1 MLPTILRAHILT
13 PTLTL
18 IKMKLRSI
26 LCGMLAM
33 AAIAAC
39 EQPQPEVTPAL
50 DLNKTAAAVAADGG
64 AVEFEVTANVD
75 WTADADQDWV
85 SVDPQTG
92 NGNAKVK
99 ATVAANETA
108 DARTAKVTV
117 KADKLTKTL
126 TITQEGKK
134 SEDPGED
141 PGEDPKPT
149 VAWGMMGCFVDNLW
163 SSDVPMTQEGE
174 WIVAKGAQF
183 TELTFKIR
191 GNGSWDDATNI
202 GVAPGAERGVVNGK
216 VSVVTAEY
224 SKANLGGDAADIKLN
239 GEPGTYDV
247 YFSFEN
253 LEVYVM
259 EEGYK
264 PGEKEP
270 QNPDPVEI
278 TYTVVGTLNNINW
291 NNAAPE
297 GLMTAEGDYY
307 VARNVPF
314 VTAATLYGGADQIE
328 FKIVETGTWTG
339 YGRVEEAVN
348 PVNTEIALQMGGDN
362 IMVTGAEGPYD
373 VYFDKANLKV
383 WVMTP
388 GTTPGAAPETPVTP
402 VTEGVIW
409 ENDGTVG
416 PANWDST
423 YRFAIEGGDSLGE
436 CVAEIPAAVWAG
448 MKIAPFSVNITPDP
462 SATWWQVRVLDGW
475 WTNNDE
481 SGASDITINTPGL
494 VDNGN
499 GTYTFVVDL
508 TANPELAALIDTQHL
523 LFTGAGYTINKIYFG
538 EPENPGQGGGEEPAK
553 SDWHIVG
560 SFTGE
565 GWGWD
570 AAAGIALDILDANY
584 FGLLG
589 FELPEGAQ
597 FKFLQGTA
605 WGGAE
610 VGAVASVVEPNTIQA
625 KGTNNIMGIPAGKY
639 DIYLAADASTFYI
652 MSEGKTPA
660 EATEPAPVE
669 VTYTVTGTIKD
680 ANWNNA
686 APVGLMVEEGGV
698 YVAKNVEFQWEST
711 CYGGADQIA
720 LKIFE
725 TGTWNG
731 YGVNDTAVHEANTE
745 IPVVYGG
752 ANNVNIAAPEGVYDV
767 YFDKTNEKVWVV
779 AVGQPETPAQ
789 VVYADDFE
797 WLAEI
802 AAAAGAGDSVGEDN
816 ASAKA
821 PNVWKMDN
829 SADFFAAFNERGYQY
844 LYSTVGMTEY
854 AAGPAQEP
862 NPEVGKEGSLY
873 VQTNYL
879 KFGQSS
885 YNGAIV
891 LPALAAIEGTADVV
905 IEFDWCWQVTGKNKP
920 DIMTMSVDA
929 TAGTFEAT
937 AAATSANIESAQ
949 SLVDGESHLA
959 WQHATVVLNGATAE
973 TVLTI
978 RPTNADPSVQNPE
991 RSQNRWFLDN
1001 IKVSTK

>member
-1 MLPTILRAHILT
+1 MK
-13 PTLTL
+13 
-18 IKMKLRSI
+18 IKHF

-39 EQPQPEVTPAL
+39 EQPQPEVTPEL

-149 VAWGMMGCFVDNLW
+149 VAWSMMGCFVDNLW
-163 SSDVPMTQEGE
+163 STDVPMTQEGE

-297 GLMTAEGDYY
+297 GLMTSEGDYY

-383 WVMTP
+383 WVMAP
-388 GTTPGAAPETPVTP
+388 GYKPGETPSEPVEPVEP

-416 PANWDST
+416 AATWAGSP
-423 YRFAIEGGDSLGE
+423 YRFSIEGGDSLNE

-448 MKIAPFSVNITPDP
+448 MKIAPFSVNVQPAP
-462 SATWWQVRVLDGW
+462 EATWWQIRVLDGW

-481 SGASDITINTPGL
+481 SGASDININTPGL

-508 TANPELAALIDTQHL
+508 TTNPELSTLIDTQHL
-523 LFTGAGYTINKIYFG
+523 LFAGDGFIINKIYFG
-538 EPENPGQGGGEEPAK
+538 EPEAPQQPEYTLDGKQWMADMDGMPVLFDFGLAEEGMLTVALPNMEETAFVPYMAGLYELAPADATSGVVIFTQYDWEWDEFLEPIEIPYSELGATSVKAVCETVFGISDPVLFTLVENPYEIQFETSGGASGEIADGQYWFIEPTNQKVMTPLAETYTY
-553 SDWHIVG
+553 G
-560 SFTGE
+560 RP
-565 GWGWD
+565 
-570 AAAGIALDILDANY
+570 AAADAVDGASTAANA
-584 FGLLG
+584 FTLLYN
-589 FELPEGAQ
+589 AD
-597 FKFLQGTA
+597 
-605 WGGAE
+605 W
-610 VGAVASVVEPNTIQA
+610 SCYTIQDSYGRYLYQDMKEDGVTPYRTISLA
-625 KGTNNIMGIPAGKY
+625 TDLPAADDENLAFYMWIVYNNGDGTY
-639 DIYLAADASTFYI
+639 DIY
-652 MSEGKTPA
+652 
-660 EATEPAPVE
+660 
-669 VTYTVTGTIKD
+669 
-680 ANWNNA
+680 
-686 APVGLMVEEGGV
+686 
-698 YVAKNVEFQWEST
+698 
-711 CYGGADQIA
+711 
-720 LKIFE
+720 
-725 TGTWNG
+725 
-731 YGVNDTAVHEANTE
+731 
-745 IPVVYGG
+745 
-752 ANNVNIAAPEGVYDV
+752 
-767 YFDKTNEKVWVV
+767 
-779 AVGQPETPAQ
+779 
-789 VVYADDFE
+789 
-797 WLAEI
+797 
-802 AAAAGAGDSVGEDN
+802 
-816 ASAKA
+816 
-821 PNVWKMDN
+821 N
-829 SADFFAAFNERGYQY
+829 SASYYSITYSPSYDNWELYDPYEPDF
-844 LYSTVGMTEY
+844 
-854 AAGPAQEP
+854 
-862 NPEVGKEGSLY
+862 
-873 VQTNYL
+873 
-879 KFGQSS
+879 
-885 YNGAIV
+885 
-891 LPALAAIEGTADVV
+891 
-905 IEFDWCWQVTGKNKP
+905 
-920 DIMTMSVDA
+920 
-929 TAGTFEAT
+929 
-937 AAATSANIESAQ
+937 ANLFP
-949 SLVDGESHLA
+949 SLVK
-959 WQHATVVLNGATAE
+959 
-973 TVLTI
+973 
-978 RPTNADPSVQNPE
+978 ADNPIE
-991 RSQNRWFLDN
+991 
-1001 IKVSTK
+1001 

>member
-1 MLPTILRAHILT
+1 M
-13 PTLTL
+13 
-18 IKMKLRSI
+18 
-26 LCGMLAM
+26 
-33 AAIAAC
+33 
-39 EQPQPEVTPAL
+39 

-141 PGEDPKPT
+141 PKPEPT

-297 GLMTAEGDYY
+297 GLMTSEGDYY

-416 PANWDST
+416 VATWAGSP
-423 YRFAIEGGDSLGE
+423 YRFSIEGGDSLNE

-448 MKIAPFSVNITPDP
+448 MKIAPFSVNVQPAP
-462 SATWWQVRVLDGW
+462 EATWWQIRVLDGW

-508 TANPELAALIDTQHL
+508 TTNPELSTLIDTQHL
-523 LFTGAGYTINKIYFG
+523 LFAGDGFIINKIYFG
-538 EPENPGQGGGEEPAK
+538 EPETPEQPAK

-752 ANNVNIAAPEGVYDV
+752 ANNVNIAAPEGTYDV

-779 AVGQPETPAQ
+779 PVGQSEQPETPAQ

-816 ASAKA
+816 AKA
-821 PNVWKMDN
+821 SSPNVWKMDN
-829 SADFFAAFNERGYQY
+829 SADFFAAFNAKGYQY
-844 LYSTVGMTEY
+844 LYATVGMTEF

-862 NPEVGKEGSLY
+862 NSGVGKEGSLY

-905 IEFDWCWQVTGKNKP
+905 IEFDWCWQVTTKNKA

-929 TAGTFEAT
+929 TAGTFDAT

-973 TVLTI
+973 TILTI
-978 RPTNADPSVQNPE
+978 RPTYADPSVQNPE

>member
-1 MLPTILRAHILT
+1 
-13 PTLTL
+13 
-18 IKMKLRSI
+18 MKIRHFLSG
-26 LCGMLAM
+26 LLAM

-50 DLNKTAAAVAADGG
+50 DLNKTAAAISADGG

-141 PGEDPKPT
+141 PGEDPKPEPT

-163 SSDVPMTQEGE
+163 STDVPMTQEGE

-383 WVMTP
+383 WVMAP
-388 GTTPGAAPETPVTP
+388 GYKPGETPSEPEQPEYTLDGKQWMAEMDGMP
-402 VTEGVIW
+402 VLFDFGLTEEGMLTVALPNMEETAFALYMAGLYEVVPTDATSGVIVFTQYDW
-409 ENDGTVG
+409 E
-416 PANWDST
+416 WDE
-423 YRFAIEGGDSLGE
+423 FAEPVEFPYSELGE
-436 CVAEIPAAVWAG
+436 T
-448 MKIAPFSVNITPDP
+448 SVNIVSESMFGITDP
-462 SATWWQVRVLDGW
+462 VSFTLVENPYEIQFETSGG
-475 WTNNDE
+475 
-481 SGASDITINTPGL
+481 GASGEVADGQYWFIEPTNQKVMTPL
-494 VDNGN
+494 AE
-499 GTYTFVVDL
+499 TYTYGRPAAADAVNGAS
-508 TANPELAALIDTQHL
+508 TAANAFTL
-523 LFTGAGYTINKIYFG
+523 LYNADWSCYTIQDSYG
-538 EPENPGQGGGEEPAK
+538 RYLYQGMQEDGATPYRTISLA
-553 SDWHIVG
+553 
-560 SFTGE
+560 T
-565 GWGWD
+565 
-570 AAAGIALDILDANY
+570 
-584 FGLLG
+584 
-589 FELPEGAQ
+589 ELPAADDENLAFYMWVVYNNGD
-597 FKFLQGTA
+597 GT
-605 WGGAE
+605 
-610 VGAVASVVEPNTIQA
+610 
-625 KGTNNIMGIPAGKY
+625 Y
-639 DIYLAADASTFYI
+639 DIYNCASYYSI
-652 MSEGKTPA
+652 
-660 EATEPAPVE
+660 
-669 VTYTVTGTIKD
+669 TYS
-680 ANWNNA
+680 
-686 APVGLMVEEGGV
+686 P
-698 YVAKNVEFQWEST
+698 
-711 CYGGADQIA
+711 
-720 LKIFE
+720 
-725 TGTWNG
+725 
-731 YGVNDTAVHEANTE
+731 
-745 IPVVYGG
+745 
-752 ANNVNIAAPEGVYDV
+752 
-767 YFDKTNEKVWVV
+767 
-779 AVGQPETPAQ
+779 
-789 VVYADDFE
+789 
-797 WLAEI
+797 
-802 AAAAGAGDSVGEDN
+802 
-816 ASAKA
+816 
-821 PNVWKMDN
+821 
-829 SADFFAAFNERGYQY
+829 
-844 LYSTVGMTEY
+844 
-854 AAGPAQEP
+854 
-862 NPEVGKEGSLY
+862 
-873 VQTNYL
+873 
-879 KFGQSS
+879 S
-885 YNGAIV
+885 YNNWEIYD
-891 LPALAAIEGTADVV
+891 PYESD
-905 IEFDWCWQVTGKNKP
+905 F
-920 DIMTMSVDA
+920 
-929 TAGTFEAT
+929 
-937 AAATSANIESAQ
+937 ANLFP
-949 SLVDGESHLA
+949 SLVK
-959 WQHATVVLNGATAE
+959 
-973 TVLTI
+973 
-978 RPTNADPSVQNPE
+978 ADNPIE
-991 RSQNRWFLDN
+991 
-1001 IKVSTK
+1001 

>member
-1 MLPTILRAHILT
+1 
-13 PTLTL
+13 
-18 IKMKLRSI
+18 MKLRSFFGG
-26 LCGMLAM
+26 LLAM

-39 EQPQPEVTPAL
+39 EQPQEEVTPAL
-50 DLNKTAAAVAADGG
+50 DLNKTTAAVAADGG

-92 NGNAKVK
+92 NGDAKVK

-141 PGEDPKPT
+141 PGEDPKPEPT

-163 SSDVPMTQEGE
+163 GSDVPMTQEGE

-216 VSVVTAEY
+216 VAVVTAEY

-278 TYTVVGTLNNINW
+278 TYTVVGTIADNAW
-291 NNAAPE
+291 SNNAAV
-297 GLMTAEGDYY
+297 GLMASEGDYL
-307 VARNVPF
+307 VAKNIPF
-314 VTAATLYGGADQIE
+314 VWNSTLYGGEYHRIE
-328 FKIVETGTWTG
+328 FKIVETGTWNG
-339 YGRVEEAVN
+339 YAYPETNVDQY
-348 PVNTEIALQMGGDN
+348 PNTEFTVSIGGENIAVD
-362 IMVTGAEGPYD
+362 APEGTYD

-383 WVMTP
+383 WVMAP
-388 GTTPGAAPETPVTP
+388 GYKPGETPSEPVQPVEP

-416 PANWDST
+416 AATWSGSP
-423 YRFAIEGGDSLGE
+423 YRFSIEGGDSLSE

-448 MKIAPFSVNITPDP
+448 MKIAPFSVNVQPAP
-462 SATWWQVRVLDGW
+462 EATWWQIRVLDGW

-481 SGASDITINTPGL
+481 SGASDININTPGL

-508 TANPELAALIDTQHL
+508 TTNPELSTLIDTQHL
-523 LFTGAGYTINKIYFG
+523 LFAGDGFIINKIYFG
-538 EPENPGQGGGEEPAK
+538 EPEAPQQ
-553 SDWHIVG
+553 
-560 SFTGE
+560 
-565 GWGWD
+565 
-570 AAAGIALDILDANY
+570 
-584 FGLLG
+584 
-589 FELPEGAQ
+589 PE
-597 FKFLQGTA
+597 
-605 WGGAE
+605 
-610 VGAVASVVEPNTIQA
+610 
-625 KGTNNIMGIPAGKY
+625 
-639 DIYLAADASTFYI
+639 
-652 MSEGKTPA
+652 
-660 EATEPAPVE
+660 
-669 VTYTVTGTIKD
+669 
-680 ANWNNA
+680 
-686 APVGLMVEEGGV
+686 
-698 YVAKNVEFQWEST
+698 
-711 CYGGADQIA
+711 
-720 LKIFE
+720 
-725 TGTWNG
+725 
-731 YGVNDTAVHEANTE
+731 
-745 IPVVYGG
+745 
-752 ANNVNIAAPEGVYDV
+752 
-767 YFDKTNEKVWVV
+767 
-779 AVGQPETPAQ
+779 QPETPSN

-885 YNGAIV
+885 YNAAIV
-891 LPALAAIEGTADVV
+891 LPPLAAIEGTTDVV
-905 IEFDWCWQVTGKNKP
+905 IEFDWCWQVTTKNKA

-937 AAATSANIESAQ
+937 ATATSANIESAQ

-978 RPTNADPSVQNPE
+978 RPTYADPSVQNPE

>member
-1 MLPTILRAHILT
+1 
-13 PTLTL
+13 
-18 IKMKLRSI
+18 MKLRSI

-134 SEDPGED
+134 SEG
-141 PGEDPKPT
+141 PGEDPKPEPT

-339 YGRVEEAVN
+339 YGRAEDAVYQAN
-348 PVNTEIALQMGGDN
+348 AEIPVKMSGDN
-362 IMVTGAEGPYD
+362 IMVTAAEGAYD
-373 VYFDKANLKV
+373 VYFDKTNLKV
-383 WVMTP
+383 WVMAPGQTP
-388 GTTPGAAPETPVTP
+388 GQGGETPVEP

-416 PANWDST
+416 ASSWDASV
-423 YRFAIEGGDSLGE
+423 YRFSIEGGDSQNE
-436 CVAEIPAAVWAG
+436 CVAELPAAIWAG
-448 MKIAPFSVNITPDP
+448 LKIAPFSVNFTPTP
-462 SATWWQVRVLDGW
+462 GAEWWQIRITDGW
-475 WTNNDE
+475 WSTGDQTGE
-481 SGASDITINTPGL
+481 SDITMNTPDL
-494 VDNGN
+494 VNNGD
-499 GTYTFVVDL
+499 GTYTFQVDL
-508 TANPELAALIDTQHL
+508 TTDAAMLEAIDTKHL
-523 LFTGAGYTINKIYFG
+523 LFAGDAFTINKIYFG

-560 SFTGE
+560 SFTGS

-570 AAAGIALDILDANY
+570 PTAGIALDIIDANY

-589 FELPEGAQ
+589 FELPDGAQ

-610 VGAVASVVEPNTIQA
+610 VGAAATVTEPNTIQVR
-625 KGTNNIMGIPAGKY
+625 GTNNIMGIPAGKY
-639 DIYLAADASTFYI
+639 DIYLAADASAFYI

-669 VTYTVTGTIKD
+669 VTYTVTGTLNGI
-680 ANWNNA
+680 NWNNA
-686 APVGLMVEEGGV
+686 APEGLMTEEGGV
-698 YVAKNVEFQWEST
+698 YVAKNVPLVWEST
-711 CYGGADQIA
+711 LYGGAEQIA
-720 LKIFE
+720 IKIFE

-752 ANNVNIAAPEGVYDV
+752 ANNVNIAAPEGTYDV
-767 YFDKTNEKVWVV
+767 YFDKTNEKVWIVP
-779 AVGQPETPAQ
+779 VGQSEQPETPAQ

-978 RPTNADPSVQNPE
+978 RPTYADPSVQNPE

>member
-1 MLPTILRAHILT
+1 
-13 PTLTL
+13 
-18 IKMKLRSI
+18 
-26 LCGMLAM
+26 M

-39 EQPQPEVTPAL
+39 EQPQEEVTPAL

-134 SEDPGED
+134 ADDSGNS
-141 PGEDPKPT
+141 GEDPKPEPT

-163 SSDVPMTQEGE
+163 GSDVPMTQEGE

-216 VSVVTAEY
+216 VAVVTAEY

-278 TYTVVGTLNNINW
+278 TYTVVGTIADNAW
-291 NNAAPE
+291 SNNAAV
-297 GLMTAEGDYY
+297 GLMASEGDYL
-307 VARNVPF
+307 VAKNIPF
-314 VTAATLYGGADQIE
+314 VWNSTLYGGEYHRIE
-328 FKIVETGTWTG
+328 FKIVETGTWNG
-339 YGRVEEAVN
+339 YAYPETNVDQY
-348 PVNTEIALQMGGDN
+348 PNTEFTVSIGGENIAVD
-362 IMVTGAEGPYD
+362 APEGTYD

-383 WVMTP
+383 WVMAPGYKPGETP
-388 GTTPGAAPETPVTP
+388 AAPVEP

-416 PANWDST
+416 AATWSGSP
-423 YRFAIEGGDSLGE
+423 YRFSIEGGDSLSE

-448 MKIAPFSVNITPDP
+448 MKIAPFSVNVQPAP
-462 SATWWQVRVLDGW
+462 EATWWQIRVLDGW

-481 SGASDITINTPGL
+481 SGASDININTPGL

-508 TANPELAALIDTQHL
+508 TTNPELSTLIDTQHL
-523 LFTGAGYTINKIYFG
+523 LFAGDGFIINKIYFG
-538 EPENPGQGGGEEPAK
+538 EPEAPQQ
-553 SDWHIVG
+553 
-560 SFTGE
+560 
-565 GWGWD
+565 
-570 AAAGIALDILDANY
+570 
-584 FGLLG
+584 
-589 FELPEGAQ
+589 PE
-597 FKFLQGTA
+597 
-605 WGGAE
+605 
-610 VGAVASVVEPNTIQA
+610 
-625 KGTNNIMGIPAGKY
+625 
-639 DIYLAADASTFYI
+639 
-652 MSEGKTPA
+652 
-660 EATEPAPVE
+660 
-669 VTYTVTGTIKD
+669 
-680 ANWNNA
+680 
-686 APVGLMVEEGGV
+686 
-698 YVAKNVEFQWEST
+698 
-711 CYGGADQIA
+711 
-720 LKIFE
+720 
-725 TGTWNG
+725 
-731 YGVNDTAVHEANTE
+731 
-745 IPVVYGG
+745 
-752 ANNVNIAAPEGVYDV
+752 
-767 YFDKTNEKVWVV
+767 
-779 AVGQPETPAQ
+779 QPETPSN

-802 AAAAGAGDSVGEDN
+802 AVAAGAGDSVGEDN

-891 LPALAAIEGTADVV
+891 LPALAAIEGTADVE
-905 IEFDWCWQVTGKNKP
+905 IEFDWCWQVTGKNKA

-937 AAATSANIESAQ
+937 ATATSANIESAQ

-978 RPTNADPSVQNPE
+978 RPTYADPSVQNPE

>member
-1 MLPTILRAHILT
+1 
-13 PTLTL
+13 
-18 IKMKLRSI
+18 
-26 LCGMLAM
+26 MLAM

-141 PGEDPKPT
+141 PKPEPT

-191 GNGSWDDATNI
+191 GNASWDDATNI

-216 VSVVTAEY
+216 IEVVTAEY
-224 SKANLGGDAADIKLN
+224 AKANLGGDAADIKLN

-339 YGRVEEAVN
+339 YGRAEDAVYQAN
-348 PVNTEIALQMGGDN
+348 AEIPVKMSGDN
-362 IMVTGAEGPYD
+362 IMVTAAEGAYD
-373 VYFDKANLKV
+373 VYFDKTNLKV
-383 WVMTP
+383 WVMAPGQTP
-388 GTTPGAAPETPVTP
+388 GQGGETPVEP

-416 PANWDST
+416 ASSWDASV
-423 YRFAIEGGDSLGE
+423 YRFSIEGGDSQNE
-436 CVAEIPAAVWAG
+436 CVAELPAAIWAG
-448 MKIAPFSVNITPDP
+448 LKIAPFSVNFTPTP
-462 SATWWQVRVLDGW
+462 GAEWWQIRITDGW
-475 WTNNDE
+475 WSTGDQTGE
-481 SGASDITINTPGL
+481 SDITMNTPDL
-494 VDNGN
+494 VNNGD
-499 GTYTFVVDL
+499 GTYTFQVDL
-508 TANPELAALIDTQHL
+508 TTDAAMLEAIDTKHL
-523 LFTGAGYTINKIYFG
+523 LFAGDAFTINKIYFG

-553 SDWHIVG
+553 SDWNIVG
-560 SFTGE
+560 SFTGS

-570 AAAGIALDILDANY
+570 PTAGIALDIIDANY

-589 FELPEGAQ
+589 FELPDGAQ

-610 VGAVASVVEPNTIQA
+610 VGAAATVTEPNTIQVR
-625 KGTNNIMGIPAGKY
+625 GTNNIMGIPAGKY
-639 DIYLAADASTFYI
+639 DIYLAADASAFYI

-669 VTYTVTGTIKD
+669 VTYTVTGTLNGI
-680 ANWNNA
+680 NWNNA
-686 APVGLMVEEGGV
+686 APEGLMTEEGGV
-698 YVAKNVEFQWEST
+698 YVAKNVPLVWEST
-711 CYGGADQIA
+711 LYGGAEQIA
-720 LKIFE
+720 IKIFE

-752 ANNVNIAAPEGVYDV
+752 ANNVNIAAPEGTYDV
-767 YFDKTNEKVWVV
+767 YFDKTNEKVWIVP
-779 AVGQPETPAQ
+779 VGQSETPETNALNVQ
-789 VVYADDFE
+789 WLFTADAMTAYADNFGTTEGVADKT
-797 WLAEI
+797 
-802 AAAAGAGDSVGEDN
+802 AGDGGMFVQANVAGEGKISYVQVDKTELDVDG
-816 ASAKA
+816 KA
-821 PNVWKMDN
+821 TRITGATGHPYVTGIWPGDYWLFE
-829 SADFFAAFNERGYQY
+829 ATDG
-844 LYSTVGMTEY
+844 TEY
-854 AAGPAQEP
+854 AAGTAVNISYITRTSKTGHKYWRLE
-862 NPEVGKEGSLY
+862 
-873 VQTNYL
+873 YL
-879 KFGQSS
+879 
-885 YNGAIV
+885 
-891 LPALAAIEGTADVV
+891 
-905 IEFDWCWQVTGKNKP
+905 
-920 DIMTMSVDA
+920 
-929 TAGTFEAT
+929 
-937 AAATSANIESAQ
+937 
-949 SLVDGESHLA
+949 DGEEWKPAMETTAYTLNEQEFTYNIA
-959 WQHATVVLNGATAE
+959 MFDDGKTNVEVNATVTLSVATKDVKFRMLCVANGKSSDESYIE
-973 TVLTI
+973 TPNGGTCRIAGDETTSPV
-978 RPTNADPSVQNPE
+978 
-991 RSQNRWFLDN
+991 
-1001 IKVSTK
+1001 IKVVK

>member
-1 MLPTILRAHILT
+1 
-13 PTLTL
+13 
-18 IKMKLRSI
+18 
-26 LCGMLAM
+26 MLAV
-33 AAIAAC
+33 AALASC
-39 EQPQPEVTPAL
+39 KQDEPVVTPEL
-50 DLNKTAAAVAADGG
+50 DLNKTAATVAAEGG
-64 AVEFEVTANVD
+64 AVEFEVTSNVD

-92 NGNAKVK
+92 NGKAKVK
-99 ATVAANETA
+99 ATVTPNEA
-108 DARTAKVTV
+108 EDARTATITV

-126 TITQEGKK
+126 KITQAGKK
-134 SEDPGED
+134 ADEPVV
-141 PGEDPKPT
+141 PPT
-149 VAWGMMGCFVDNLW
+149 PDVTWGLMGCFVDNLW
-163 SSDVPMTQEGE
+163 STDVPMTQEGE

-191 GNGSWDDATNI
+191 GNASWDDATNI

-224 SKANLGGDAADIKLN
+224 AKANLGGDAADIKLN

-297 GLMTAEGDYY
+297 GLMAQEGDYY
-307 VARNVPF
+307 VAKNVPF
-314 VTAATLYGGADQIE
+314 VTAATLYGGADQFE

-339 YGRVEEAVN
+339 YGRAEDVVT
-348 PVNTEIALQMGGDN
+348 PVNGEIAVKMSGDN
-362 IMVTGAEGPYD
+362 IMVTGAEGAYD
-373 VYFDKANLKV
+373 VYFDKTNLKV
-383 WVMTP
+383 WVMNP
-388 GTTPGAAPETPVTP
+388 GSKPGEVAPENPVTP

-416 PANWDST
+416 AAVWSGSP
-423 YRFAIEGGDSLGE
+423 YRFSIEGGDSQNE

-448 MKIAPFSVNITPDP
+448 MKIAPFSVNVQPAP
-462 SATWWQVRVLDGW
+462 EATWWQIRVLDGW

-508 TANPELAALIDTQHL
+508 TTNPELSTLIDTQHL
-523 LFTGAGYTINKIYFG
+523 LFAGDGFIINKIYFG
-538 EPENPGQGGGEEPAK
+538 EPENPGQGGGEQPAK

-570 AAAGIALDILDANY
+570 AAAGIALDVLDANY

-610 VGAVASVVEPNTIQA
+610 VGAAASLVEPNTIQV
-625 KGTNNIMGIPAGKY
+625 KGGNNIMGIPAGKY
-639 DIYLAADASTFYI
+639 DIYLASDASAFYI

-686 APVGLMVEEGGV
+686 APAGLMALEGGV

-725 TGTWNG
+725 TGTWTG
-731 YGVNDTAVHEANTE
+731 YGVEDGS
-745 IPVVYGG
+745 VVYEAG
-752 ANNVNIAAPEGVYDV
+752 AEVPVAFNAQGNIAVATPEGAYDV
-767 YFDKTNEKVWVV
+767 YFDKDNNKVWVV
-779 AVGQPETPAQ
+779 AVGQTETPETPAQ
-789 VVYADDFE
+789 TVVYADDFE

-802 AAAAGAGDSVGEDN
+802 AAAAGAGDAVATDN
-816 ASAKA
+816 PSASA
-821 PNVWKMDN
+821 PNVWKMAS
-829 SADFFAAFNERGYQY
+829 SAEFFTAFNAKGYQY
-844 LYSTVGMTEY
+844 LYGTVGSTEF
-854 AAGPAQEP
+854 AQGPAQEP
-862 NPEVGKEGSLY
+862 NAEVGKDGSLY

-885 YNGAIV
+885 YNGALV
-891 LPALAAIEGTADVV
+891 LPALSAIEGTADVV
-905 IEFDWCWQVTGKNKP
+905 IEFDWCWQVTGAYKP
-920 DIMTMSVDA
+920 DLMTISVDA
-929 TAGTFEAT
+929 TAGTFAAT
-937 AAATSANIESAQ
+937 GAATSAELESAQ
-949 SLVDGESHLA
+949 SQVDEQSHLA
-959 WQHATVVLNGATAE
+959 WQHVVVELNGATAE

-978 RPTNADPSVQNPE
+978 RPTHADPSIQNSA
-991 RSQNRWFLDN
+991 RKQNRWYLDN